1 MHENLAKIRIITIY
15 YSHFLGLRS
24 VVIGIF
30 LAVSMLP
37 KQGDLTIPC
46 SLLPLAILAYIW
58 VDRYYART
66 YGRVKPRIKDRNRQ
80 IIIYT
85 GLGVFSYLAFV
96 LDTEKILPVSAV
108 GLVLASITFIGFLG
122 TTDEQRKDSFVFF
135 PEIFI
140 AAFILAIVSLLP
152 LTGFIWW
159 QELGLQ
165 SLVSGVLVV
174 DGILLTLSGIWAHLR
189 LTRTLTPGE
198 ESVNGNTL

>member
-1 MHENLAKIRIITIY
+1 
-15 YSHFLGLRS
+15 
-24 VVIGIF
+24 
-30 LAVSMLP
+30 MLP

-46 SLLPLAILAYIW
+46 SLLPLAVLAYIW

-80 IIIYT
+80 IIIT
-85 GLGVFSYLAFV
+85 IGLGVLGYLAFA
-96 LDTEKILPVSAV
+96 LDTEKILPVSIL

-122 TTDEQRKDSFVFF
+122 ATDEQRKDSFAFF

-140 AAFILAIVSLLP
+140 AAVILAIVSLLP

-198 ESVNGNTL
+198 ESANGNTF